1 VIMNLER
8 LSALALGRRGWHPA
22 PQLPGGGTITP
33 PGFFHSPAPGASAA
47 GRLPAIRLRFDA
59 AVVLPVTAGA
69 AAPALFQ
76 PQNRKETLADL
87 TEPSRNGS
95 QVFCE
100 THGRA
105 GCGYGP
111 AFPWVSA

>member
-1 VIMNLER
+1 MNLER
-8 LSALALGRRGWHPA
+8 APACALGRRGRSPA
-22 PQLPGGGTITP
+22 PHLPGGGTITP
-33 PGFFHSPAPGASAA
+33 PGFSHSPASGASAA
-47 GRLPAIRLRFDA
+47 GLLPASLARFGA
-59 AVVLPVTAGA
+59 ALVPQTAGA

-105 GCGYGP
+105 GCSYGP